1 MDHMMKSVTLN
12 VKSRITPLV
21 KYEVKRLLAVQHI
34 VVNGGGGMGGSREHF
49 YGTVTKRGKAES
61 WDTDFWDVKL
71 TVTNRK
77 IRLNPEYMG
86 RVEEVALWEE
96 KITHKNGNFT
106 SPLVNHFIAHV
117 DTELKAVS
125 GQSHEDSPEKIFGF
139 LTGCNF

>member
-1 MDHMMKSVTLN
+1 MKPVTRN

-21 KYEVKRLLAVQHI
+21 KYEVKRLVAVQHI
-34 VVNGGGGMGGSREHF
+34 IINGGGGMGGSREHF
-49 YGTVTKRGKAES
+49 YGTVTKKGK
-61 WDTDFWDVKL
+61 DFWDVKL

-86 RVEEVALWEE
+86 FVEEVALWEE

-106 SPLVNHFIAHV
+106 SPLVSHFVAHV
-117 DTELKAVS
+117 DTELKAVA

-139 LTGCNF
+139 LGGDNF